1 MNNPY
6 KIYASQEYVQQY
18 IEELK
23 ATDEEIA
30 SLLLE
35 ADLLP
40 VLLDDEGIIVE
51 FDNTMILI

>member
-1 MNNPY
+1 MPIY
-6 KIYASQEYVQQY
+6 RIYADREYVQQY

-51 FDNTMILI
+51 SDNIMILI